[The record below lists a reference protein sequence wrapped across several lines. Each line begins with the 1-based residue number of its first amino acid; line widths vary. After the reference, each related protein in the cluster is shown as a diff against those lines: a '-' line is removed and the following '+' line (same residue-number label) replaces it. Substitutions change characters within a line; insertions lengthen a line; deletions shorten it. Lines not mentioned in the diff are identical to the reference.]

1 MSIDDEQTIVELRTS
16 CPIGMTLVS
25 VDQLSHEKPPPER
38 NCDSDFKLVI
48 IMIQNGY
55 NMMTATTIIEPKR
68 IQRPILRCLL
78 GGINV
83 VIRLIR

>member
-1 MSIDDEQTIVELRTS
+1 MGT
-16 CPIGMTLVS
+16 
-25 VDQLSHEKPPPER
+25 
-38 NCDSDFKLVI
+38 
-48 IMIQNGY
+48 

-83 VIRLIR
+83 VIRLIDESKLYDADDAGDHEENQAVERGRAKSP